1 MKLKNILLFFI
12 LATLL
17 GGCGKAATDERQK
30 ALIAYQEILK
40 AAPAIEGEHIELEDA
55 SFGYDQ
61 NIEQFGNHYDV
72 FALWDINQDEIPE
85 LIALSVVNFR
95 WTPTSVYTFVDGKAI
110 LLKDQMDLE
119 AHGTF
124 EQRSTANGG
133 YITYICEDNHIHSVW
148 RGTNPMGEAEEENYA
163 YVIEGTNLITV
174 NCGIGESENS
184 IYFYDIAKANTS
196 ENVDVMIQ

>member
-1 MKLKNILLFFI
+1 MKLKKILLVFI

-17 GGCGKAATDERQK
+17 GGCGKAATDETHK

-61 NIEQFGNHYDV
+61 NIERFGNHYEV
-72 FALWDINQDEIPE
+72 FALLDINKDEIPE
-85 LIALSVVNFR
+85 LMALSVVNFR

-110 LLKDQMDLE
+110 LLKDQTDLE

-133 YITYICEDNHIHSVW
+133 YITYICEENHIHSVW
-148 RGTNPMGEAEEENYA
+148 RGTNPMGEVEEENHA
-163 YVIEGTNLITV
+163 YVMEGTNLITV
-174 NCGIGESENS
+174 DCGIGENENS
-184 IYFYDIAKANTS
+184 IYFYDIAKANTA
-196 ENVDVMIQ
+196 ENVDAMIQ